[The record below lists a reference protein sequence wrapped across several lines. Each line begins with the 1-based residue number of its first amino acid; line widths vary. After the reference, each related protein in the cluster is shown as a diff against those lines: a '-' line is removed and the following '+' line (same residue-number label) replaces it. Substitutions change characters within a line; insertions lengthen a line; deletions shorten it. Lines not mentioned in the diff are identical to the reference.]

1 MGIYDIDFP
10 NLGIYL
16 SNVPKTFTVFGFEIA
31 LYGVTMA
38 CAIMAGILMA
48 THVAKITGQ
57 NPDLY
62 WDAAI
67 YLIVF
72 CIIGSRIYYVAFMW
86 DYYKDNLLQ
95 IFNLRAGGIAM
106 YGTVIAAMITTVVY
120 CKVKKANPAQLLDT
134 VACGL
139 LLGQVIGRWG
149 NFFNREVFGDYTD
162 GLFAMRLPVEMV
174 RQRDIS
180 ENIAA
185 HMDGV
190 NYIQVHPTFLYE
202 GVWNFCLML
211 ILLLVIRKKWNKFHG
226 EIWLMYLAGY
236 GIGRA
241 MIEYIRTDQLYIPNT
256 KIPVSLVVGLVS
268 AAAAIVISLLVRSS
282 LKKGNHP
289 NWLAHPDKEGSGVIP
304 EEAGEAAGAETEEA
318 KPEEKA
324 AGEEKPEEKGTEGSE
339 QEKTTEGTPAAES
352 PAEEEASGNDPS
364 AEQTAEEGTEEEPEP
379 EKPAEETQEADLPS
393 KESALEGL
401 DLVDLD
407 D

>member
-1 MGIYDIDFP
+1 MGTYDIDFP

-38 CAIMAGILMA
+38 LAIMAGILMA
-48 THVAKITGQ
+48 THVAKKTGQ
-57 NPDLY
+57 DPDLY

-106 YGTVIAAMITTVVY
+106 YGTVIAAMITTAVY

-134 VACGL
+134 VAPGL

-185 HMDGV
+185 HMEGV

-202 GVWNFCLML
+202 GVWNFCLLL
-211 ILLLVIRKKWNKFHG
+211 IVLFVIHKKWNKFHG

-241 MIEYIRTDQLYIPNT
+241 LIEYIRTDQLYIPNT
-256 KIPVSLVVGLVS
+256 KIPVSLVFGLIS
-268 AAAAIVISLLVRSS
+268 AAAAIVISAAVRSS
-282 LKKGNHP
+282 LKKGKHK
-289 NWLAHPDKEGSGVIP
+289 NWLAHPET
-304 EEAGEAAGAETEEA
+304 EAGEAMPAETEKTDDKPAAETKA
-318 KPEEKA
+318 EEGPEKADQPAAEKTETEEPDSGNGGADKAEDEEKVKPETEKA
-324 AGEEKPEEKGTEGSE
+324 EPEKPEEK
-339 QEKTTEGTPAAES
+339 
-352 PAEEEASGNDPS
+352 PAEEPEI
-364 AEQTAEEGTEEEPEP
+364 ELEE
-379 EKPAEETQEADLPS
+379 
-393 KESALEGL
+393 L
-401 DLVDLD
+401 DLLD
-407 D
+407 